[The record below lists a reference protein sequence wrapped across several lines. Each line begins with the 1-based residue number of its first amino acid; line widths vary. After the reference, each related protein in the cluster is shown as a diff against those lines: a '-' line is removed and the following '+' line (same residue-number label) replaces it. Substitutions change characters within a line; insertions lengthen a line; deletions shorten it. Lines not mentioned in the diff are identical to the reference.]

1 MAIPQQQPQS
11 GGLNQVRPTPPAAPQ
26 KQDNPAAQAVRVS
39 GMEQEQTE
47 APQDY
52 FTKSLEDLRKQRE
65 TLNSQMEKLKLSLD
79 SRQGLP
85 FDPMLMKVAAGFA
98 KPTKTGAFSESLGY
112 AAEAAA
118 DEAEKE
124 FARQQAINKMKLEL
138 DEKSLALGE
147 KGLAMEDL
155 LRLSGMGGTAPRAPT
170 VGGGTQVAAAPTG
183 TRTDVGGGVLPSGG
197 GAAVTTGAPATGRV
211 GMTGAPNALPPI
223 TDSDITRAYAIS
235 KEHGDKVAAIAKM
248 QREDIKEMGGRP
260 YSTSRQQYLDENP
273 NKVVERNFGRFI
285 GDKKVTI
292 AQAQEYDAVKKKA
305 LELNDPEI
313 EFNWFKK
320 QGWLEGAIKPTKEDT
335 AGGKGE
341 PSTGGGKEP
350 LTVEQRKI
358 RDEAITD
365 RLKKQNEEESKKIG
379 ELDTNMKLARSNANI
394 ARDMKQY
401 AISNPRAFELMQDA
415 TIKDAILRAA
425 EKGIQ
430 AGNLGSISLPTREL
444 STYKLSQED
453 REALQLF
460 MQKYAQLTVQSR
472 KVFQGQGAV
481 TEREGQLAAE
491 LEALPTD
498 TARVIRVKSEALE
511 LRAEYDKQLFRAWNK
526 YSKNP
531 EATYRDFLASDE
543 KAAIDDAYDQ
553 RLDQV
558 RQANTELFG
567 TKKTKTPKA
576 PSAEPKAAEKPN
588 TPAQPTRVG
597 SGQPPRIK
605 GDDDPA
611 YKNLKPGELYI
622 APDGTVK
629 KKKGMDGF

>member
-1 MAIPQQQPQS
+1 MAIPQQQQPA
-11 GGLNQVRPTPPAAPQ
+11 GGLNQVRPAAPVQ
-26 KQDNPAAQAVRVS
+26 PAKQDNPAAQAVRVS
-39 GMEQEQTE
+39 GMEQEQAE

-65 TLNSQMEKLKLSLD
+65 TLNSQMEKLKASLD

-98 KPTKTGAFSESLGY
+98 KPTRTGSFGESMGY

-118 DEAEKE
+118 DEAEKQ
-124 FARQQAINKMKLEL
+124 FARQQAINKMKMEL

-155 LRLSGMGGTAPRAPT
+155 LRLSGMGGTAPRAPSA
-170 VGGGTQVAAAPTG
+170 GGTQVAAAPTG
-183 TRTDVGGGVLPSGG
+183 TRTDVGGGLPTGG

-335 AGGKGE
+335 TGGKGE
-341 PSTGGGKEP
+341 PSAGGKDGAP

-358 RDEAITD
+358 RDAAVED
-365 RLKKQNEEESKKIG
+365 RMKKQNEEESKKIG

-415 TIKDAILRAA
+415 TIKDAILRSA

-444 STYKLSQED
+444 STYKLTQED

-526 YSKNP
+526 FSKNP

-543 KAAIDDAYDQ
+543 KSAIDDAYDQ

-558 RQANTELFG
+558 RTANSELFG
-567 TKKTKTPKA
+567 SKKSKTPKA
-576 PSAEPKAAEKPN
+576 PSAEPK
-588 TPAQPTRVG
+588 TPAQPTRAG
-597 SGQPPRIK
+597 GGQPPRIK
-605 GDDDPA
+605 SDDDPV
-611 YKNLKPGELYI
+611 YKNLQAGELYI

-629 KKKGMDGF
+629 KKR

>member
-1 MAIPQQQPQS
+1 MAIPQQQQPA
-11 GGLNQVRPTPPAAPQ
+11 GGLNQVRPAAPAQ
-26 KQDNPAAQAVRVS
+26 PAKQDNPAAQAVRVS

-65 TLNSQMEKLKLSLD
+65 TLNSQMEKLKASLD

-98 KPTKTGAFSESLGY
+98 KPTKTGSFGESMGY

-118 DEAEKE
+118 DEAEKQ

-155 LRLSGMGGTAPRAPT
+155 LRLSGMGGAAPRAPS
-170 VGGGTQVAAAPTG
+170 VGGTQVAAAPTG
-183 TRTDVGGGVLPSGG
+183 TRTDVGGGLPTGG
-197 GAAVTTGAPATGRV
+197 GTAPTTGVSTSTGRV
-211 GMTGAPNALPPI
+211 GATGAPNALPPI

-292 AQAQEYDAVKKKA
+292 KQAQEYDAVKQKA
-305 LELNDPEI
+305 LELDDPEI
-313 EFNWFKK
+313 ELNWFKK
-320 QGWLEGAIKPTKEDT
+320 QGWLEGGIKPTKEDA
-335 AGGKGE
+335 AGGKGQ
-341 PSTGGGKEP
+341 PSAGGKDGAP

-358 RDEAITD
+358 RDDAITD
-365 RLKKQNEEESKKIG
+365 RLKRQNEEESKKIG
-379 ELDTNMKLARSNANI
+379 ELDTNMKLARTNANI

-415 TIKDAILRAA
+415 TIKDAILRSA

-444 STYKLSQED
+444 STYKLTQED

-526 YSKNP
+526 FSKNP

-543 KAAIDDAYDQ
+543 KSAIDDAYDQ

-567 TKKTKTPKA
+567 SKKSKTPKA
-576 PSAEPKAAEKPN
+576 SSAEPKAPESN
-588 TPAQPTRVG
+588 TPAKPTRAG
-597 SGQPPRIK
+597 AGQPPRIK
-605 GDDDPA
+605 GDDDPV
-611 YKNLKPGELYI
+611 YKNLQAGDLYI

-629 KKKGMDGF
+629 KKR

>member
-1 MAIPQQQPQS
+1 MAIPQQQPQA

-47 APQDY
+47 QPQDY

-98 KPTKTGAFSESLGY
+98 KPTRTGSFGESLGY

-118 DEAEKE
+118 DEAEKQ

-155 LRLSGMGGTAPRAPT
+155 LRLSGMGGTAPRAPS
-170 VGGGTQVAAAPTG
+170 VAGGTQVAAAPTG
-183 TRTDVGGGVLPSGG
+183 TRTDVGG

-341 PSTGGGKEP
+341 PAAGGKDSTP

-401 AISNPRAFELMQDA
+401 AISNPRAFELLQDP
-415 TIKDAILRAA
+415 TIKDAILRSA

-444 STYKLSQED
+444 STYKLTTED

-526 YSKNP
+526 FSKNP

-567 TKKTKTPKA
+567 SKKSKTPKA
-576 PSAEPKAAEKPN
+576 PSAPSTEKSEQQN

-597 SGQPPRIK
+597 AGQPPRIT
-605 GDDDPA
+605 GDNDPV
-611 YKNLKPGELYI
+611 YKNLKPGQLYI